1 MPHACGVAYL
11 VITDCTDCTDCTD
24 LAVLD
29 VWSERAVT
37 APTADVVGHES

>member
-1 MPHACGVAYL
+1 MRMPHACAVAYL
-11 VITDCTDCTDCTD
+11 VITDCTD

-37 APTADVVGHES
+37 APTADVVGDES

>member
-1 MPHACGVAYL
+1 MRMPHACGVAYL
-11 VITDCTDCTDCTD
+11 VITDCTDCTD

-37 APTADVVGHES
+37 APTADVVGDES